1 VSQPIVRGVALLA
14 AALWVL
20 TGCTSTVAPTTEAA
34 PAATG
39 ASATASAPLF
49 GPTPK
54 PFPLP
59 TSDWQAGDPAFG
71 ALKFGLLRRE
81 GRCLVVGPARNPTV
95 LLWPAGFTALRLPTG
110 VVQVS
115 NAEQTIVATS
125 GETLSTGG
133 GEGGGGGWDDQPCIA
148 RYAKVFVINDTM
160 AR

>member
-1 VSQPIVRGVALLA
+1 MVRVALA
-14 AALWVL
+14 AVLWALG
-20 TGCTSTVAPTTEAA
+20 GCTSAVAPATNAA
-34 PAATG
+34 PTAPA

-59 TSDWQAGDPAFG
+59 TSDWQAGDPALG

-95 LLWPAGFTALRLPTG
+95 LLWPAGFTALQLPTG

-115 NAEQTIVATS
+115 NAEKTIVATT
-125 GETLSTGG
+125 GKTLSAGG
-133 GEGGGGGWDDQPCIA
+133 GTGDGRAWQDQPCIA
-148 RYAKVFVINDTM
+148 RYSQVFGINDTM
-160 AR
+160 SR